1 MYPLLPSFYARE
13 ADLAQEVNPRDSC
26 GGANWMHNSTLDWV
40 NLAIG
45 IANTI
50 MGFLPRSF

>member
-50 MGFLPRSF
+50 MGFLRRSF